1 MGETAK
7 DSDPVRTTA
16 VCQRCRLKKIKCDEG
31 LPRCRGCERND
42 LPCMQIDPTTGR
54 EIPRGY
60 VQRLEEELQEWK
72 RKAQLAPNSSIPAPA
87 KAPHVPPQESHGH
100 LNLLVQDAL
109 GQTSSFEE
117 KDYTIPHLE
126 AQTID
131 LDHPS
136 DDPFNIKS
144 RVFIMEYMNRVNV
157 QVPVMNKTR
166 FLMQL
171 DELACYS
178 STDSIPYSNTFLSIA
193 HLTLAIGL
201 ACRSDFVPNG
211 DRRAHAHLSLSMRLR
226 MMDTQKRTEL
236 REHCMFGRTATSI
249 LPRLE
254 AIQFSLLVA
263 LFSLMRPV
271 SSGTWHVLG
280 AVMRQ
285 CTALGL
291 QRETPLWIDD
301 VPVENRPT
309 YLEEA
314 RRIFW
319 ASYCL
324 DRFVSMNMMM
334 PVSLPDY
341 NIRAPLPWIIEES
354 RSLKGG
360 LDADSVMEIKASY
373 RAMLDANVSLMH
385 KDPSCWA
392 SIFLI
397 KLRQIQSEVCRVFA
411 DQNEVPRDFDSLGA
425 WLRAMDARLGV
436 WCEYAPLSHEDL
448 AGLGCAFNTDLLE
461 LNLLQTRQLLQ
472 GVQVQF
478 DNPQSLDELAQLAS
492 RILKVIARL
501 EDAGHIHFSWIT
513 LHNLCVAS
521 TIFVRCM
528 QKRLALFGSVPLF
541 ISSEE
546 VELIA
551 YRTDRCFRSIRR
563 RCRSGHVTRRA
574 MRDMFDDLVQTIS
587 SFESNA
593 GNGPNILKVPKEDRK
608 RTWEQTQTNLSGLSD
623 TDPSETWWDF
633 ADKLA
638 TEAAHHLFGA
648 VAEADL

>member
-1 MGETAK
+1 
-7 DSDPVRTTA
+7 VRTAA

-31 LPRCRGCERND
+31 MPRCRGCERNN

-54 EIPRGY
+54 EMPRGY
-60 VQRLEEELQEWK
+60 VQHLEEELLEWK
-72 RKAQLAPNSSIPAPA
+72 QRAQAPRTQRPIQKES
-87 KAPHVPPQESHGH
+87 VPRNASPEPHGH
-100 LNLLVQDAL
+100 LSLLVQDAL

-117 KDYTIPHLE
+117 KDYMIPNVDTHNIE
-126 AQTID
+126 
-131 LDHPS
+131 LDQPS

-157 QVPVMNKTR
+157 QVPVMAKEKY
-166 FLMQL
+166 LAQL
-171 DELACYS
+171 DELATYS
-178 STDSIPYSNTFLSIA
+178 STDPIPYSNTFLSLA
-193 HLTLAIGL
+193 HLTLALGL

-211 DRRAHAHLSLSMRLR
+211 DERAHAHLALSMRLR

-236 REHCMFGRTATSI
+236 REHCMFGLISTTI
-249 LPRLE
+249 ELRLE

-291 QRETPLWIDD
+291 QRETPLWIED
-301 VPVENRPT
+301 VPEDQQSA
-309 YLEEA
+309 LLDEC

-341 NIRAPLPWIIEES
+341 NIRAPLPWIVEAS

-360 LDADSVMEIKASY
+360 IDGDSITEIKASY
-373 RAMLDANVSLMH
+373 RAMLDANVSFMH
-385 KDPSCWA
+385 KDPSSWA
-392 SIFLI
+392 SIFFI

-411 DQNEVPRDFDSLGA
+411 DQNELPRHFESLSA
-425 WLRAMDARLGV
+425 WHQAMDARLDA
-436 WCEYAPLSHEDL
+436 WCEYAPLSHDDL

-461 LNLLQTRQLLQ
+461 LNLLQTRQLLK
-472 GVQVQF
+472 GVQVRL
-478 DNPQSLDELAQLAS
+478 DNPESLDELAKTAL

-521 TIFVRCM
+521 TIFVRCI
-528 QKRLALFGSVPLF
+528 QKRLVLFGVCPPF

-574 MRDMFDDLVQTIS
+574 VRDMFDDLVQIVS
-587 SFESNA
+587 LSDGSAANR
-593 GNGPNILKVPKEDRK
+593 PNLLKVPKEPRK
-608 RTWEQTQTNLSGLSD
+608 RTWDQIQNNLSGLSD

-648 VAEADL
+648 LAEADP

>member
-1 MGETAK
+1 M
-7 DSDPVRTTA
+7 
-16 VCQRCRLKKIKCDEG
+16 
-31 LPRCRGCERND
+31 
-42 LPCMQIDPTTGR
+42 
-54 EIPRGY
+54 PRGY
-60 VQRLEEELQEWK
+60 VQHLEEELLEWK
-72 RKAQLAPNSSIPAPA
+72 QRAQLPKIQTPSTVDTAPCSASPEPY
-87 KAPHVPPQESHGH
+87 GH
-100 LNLLVQDAL
+100 LSLLVQDAL

-117 KDYTIPHLE
+117 KDYTIPNVNTH
-126 AQTID
+126 TIE
-131 LDHPS
+131 LDQPS

-157 QVPVMNKTR
+157 QVPVMAKDKY
-166 FLMQL
+166 LAQL
-171 DELACYS
+171 DELATYS
-178 STDSIPYSNTFLSIA
+178 PTDSIPYSNTFLSLA
-193 HLTLAIGL
+193 HLTLALGL

-211 DRRAHAHLSLSMRLR
+211 DARAHAHLALSMRLR

-236 REHCMFGRTATSI
+236 REHCMFGRIATTI
-249 LPRLE
+249 GPRLE

-291 QRETPLWIDD
+291 QRETPLWIED
-301 VPVENRPT
+301 VPEAERPA
-309 YLEEA
+309 LLDES

-334 PVSLPDY
+334 PASLPDY
-341 NIRAPLPWIIEES
+341 TIRAPLPWIVEAS
-354 RSLKGG
+354 KSLKGG
-360 LDADSVMEIKASY
+360 LDANSITELKASY
-373 RAMLDANVSLMH
+373 RAMLDANVTFMH
-385 KDPSCWA
+385 KDPSNWA
-392 SIFLI
+392 SIFFI

-411 DQNEVPRDFDSLGA
+411 DQSEVPRHYESLSA
-425 WLRAMDARLGV
+425 WLQAMDARLV
-436 WCEYAPLSHEDL
+436 AWCEYAPLSHDDL

-472 GVQVQF
+472 GVQVRF
-478 DNPQSLDELAQLAS
+478 DNPQSLDDLASTAS

-521 TIFVRCM
+521 TVFVRCI
-528 QKRLALFGSVPLF
+528 QKRLALFEASPLF

-574 MRDMFDDLVQTIS
+574 VRDMFDDLVQLVTS
-587 SFESNA
+587 SESKT
-593 GNGPNILKVPKEDRK
+593 GSSPNILKVPKEPRK
-608 RTWEQTQTNLSGLSD
+608 RTWDQTQTNLSGLSD
-623 TDPSETWWDF
+623 ADPSETWWDF

-648 VAEADL
+648 VAESDL

>member
-1 MGETAK
+1 MEGNEKETVQ
-7 DSDPVRTTA
+7 VRTAA

-31 LPRCRGCERND
+31 IPRCRGCERNN
-42 LPCMQIDPTTGR
+42 LPCMQIDPSTGH
-54 EIPRGY
+54 EMPRGY
-60 VQRLEEELQEWK
+60 VQHLEEELLEWK
-72 RKAQLAPNSSIPAPA
+72 RRAQVQITHSSSLNTSAPRRASPEP
-87 KAPHVPPQESHGH
+87 HGH
-100 LNLLVQDAL
+100 LSLLVQEAL

-117 KDYTIPHLE
+117 KDYTIPN
-126 AQTID
+126 
-131 LDHPS
+131 LDTHNIELDQPS

-144 RVFIMEYMNRVNV
+144 RVFMMEYMNRVNV
-157 QVPVMNKTR
+157 QVPVMAKDK
-166 FLMQL
+166 FLAQL
-171 DELACYS
+171 DELAGYS
-178 STDSIPYSNTFLSIA
+178 SMDSISYSNTFLSIA
-193 HLTLAIGL
+193 HLILALGL

-211 DRRAHAHLSLSMRLR
+211 DERAHAHLALSMRLR

-236 REHCMFGRTATSI
+236 REHCMFGRISTTI
-249 LPRLE
+249 EPRLE

-271 SSGTWHVLG
+271 SSGTWHLLG

-291 QRETPLWIDD
+291 QRETPLWIEE
-301 VPVENRPT
+301 VPENQRPA
-309 YLEEA
+309 LLDEC

-334 PVSLPDY
+334 PVSLPEY
-341 NIRAPLPWIIEES
+341 NIRAPLPWILEAS

-360 LDADSVMEIKASY
+360 IDGDSALESKASY
-373 RAMLDANVSLMH
+373 QAMLDANVSFMH
-385 KDPSCWA
+385 KDPSSWA
-392 SIFLI
+392 SIFFI
-397 KLRQIQSEVCRVFA
+397 KLRQIQSEVYRVFA
-411 DQNEVPRDFDSLGA
+411 DQSEVPRHFESLSA
-425 WLRAMDARLGV
+425 WLQAMDARLSA
-436 WCEYAPLSHEDL
+436 WCEYAPLSHDNL
-448 AGLGCAFNTDLLE
+448 AGLGCAFNTELLE

-472 GVQVQF
+472 GVQVRF
-478 DNPQSLDELAQLAS
+478 DNPASLDELAKTAS
-492 RILKVIARL
+492 HILKVIARL
-501 EDAGHIHFSWIT
+501 EDSGHIHFSWIT

-521 TIFVRCM
+521 TVFVCCI
-528 QKRLALFGSVPLF
+528 QKRLALFGACPLF
-541 ISSEE
+541 VSREE

-563 RCRSGHVTRRA
+563 RCRSGHATRRA
-574 MRDMFDDLVQTIS
+574 LQDMFDDLVQLLSPSES
-587 SFESNA
+587 SA
-593 GNGPNILKVPKEDRK
+593 GSRPNFLKVPKEMRK
-608 RTWEQTQTNLSGLSD
+608 RTWDQLQTNLSGLSD